1 MMKQALL
8 IIAIACTSHAAFSQ
22 NDEKANI
29 LAVERSTADAFTKH
43 NAVYINSIFTD
54 DATIITPKG
63 DLVNKQQLIQYLP
76 NINSVVVSDMQV
88 KIKGTVAIVT
98 GMETETGKNEA
109 GVYTGKYRFTDVLE
123 KVKGQWLITA
133 SQATSVEQE

>member
-88 KIKGTVAIVT
+88 KIKGVIAIVT
-98 GMETETGKNEA
+98 GMQTETGKNEA
-109 GVYTGKYRFTDVLE
+109 GVYTGKYRFTDVME

-133 SQATSVEQE
+133 SQATSVDQE

>member
-63 DLVNKQQLIQYLP
+63 DLVNKQQLIQYLT

-88 KIKGTVAIVT
+88 KMRLAFIPVNTVLP
-98 GMETETGKNEA
+98 M
-109 GVYTGKYRFTDVLE
+109 
-123 KVKGQWLITA
+123 
-133 SQATSVEQE
+133 

>member
-1 MMKQALL
+1 MIKQALL

-88 KIKGTVAIVT
+88 KIKGVIAIVT
-98 GMETETGKNEA
+98 GMQTETGKNEA
-109 GVYTGKYRFTDVLE
+109 GVYTGKYRFTDVME

-133 SQATSVEQE
+133 SQATSVDQE

>member
-8 IIAIACTSHAAFSQ
+8 CIAIACTSTAAFSQ
-22 NDEKANI
+22 NDDKANV

-63 DLVNKQQLIQYLP
+63 QLVGKQQLIQYLP
-76 NINSVVVSDMQV
+76 NINSVVVSEMQV
-88 KIKGTVAIVT
+88 KIKGTIAIVT
-98 GMETETGKNEA
+98 GLETETGKNEA

-133 SQATSVEQE
+133 SQATSVDQE

>member
-29 LAVERSTADAFTKH
+29 LAVERSTADALTKH
-43 NAVYINSIFTD
+43 NAVYISSIFTD

-98 GMETETGKNEA
+98 GMQTETGKNEA
-109 GVYTGKYRFTDVLE
+109 GVYTGKYRFTDVME
-123 KVKGQWLITA
+123 KVKGQ
-133 SQATSVEQE
+133 

>member
-1 MMKQALL
+1 M
-8 IIAIACTSHAAFSQ
+8 IAIACTSQAAFSQ

-88 KIKGTVAIVT
+88 KIKGVIAIVT
-98 GMETETGKNEA
+98 GMQTETGKNEA
-109 GVYTGKYRFTDVLE
+109 GVYTGKYRFTDVME

-133 SQATSVEQE
+133 SQATSVDQE

>member
-1 MMKQALL
+1 MKHALF
-8 IIAIACTSHAAFSQ
+8 IIATIVCCNTAFSQ
-22 NDEKANI
+22 NDEKANV

-43 NAVYINSIFTD
+43 NVPYLSQVFTD

-63 DLVNKQQLIQYLP
+63 ESVTKQQMFQYVS

-88 KIKGTVAIVT
+88 KIKGIIAIVT
-98 GMETETGKNEA
+98 GVETETGKNEA

-123 KVKGQWLITA
+123 KIKGQWFITA
-133 SQATSVEQE
+133 SQATPMNQE

>member
-88 KIKGTVAIVT
+88 KIKGVIAIVT
-98 GMETETGKNEA
+98 GMQTETGKNEA
-109 GVYTGKYRFTDVLE
+109 GVYTAKYRFTDVME

-133 SQATSVEQE
+133 SQATSVDQE

>member
-1 MMKQALL
+1 MIKQALL

-43 NAVYINSIFTD
+43 NASYINSIFTD
-54 DATIITPKG
+54 DASIITAKG

-88 KIKGTVAIVT
+88 KIKGVIAIVT

-133 SQATSVEQE
+133 SQATSVDQE